1 MEYIPSLSPGFVA
14 GKYKSRATNNTKA
27 NSRCSTSQVLKSAL
41 PRPQALTFK
50 VFSFPKFAFGTN
62 KNYQIKAI
70 ILNISGSRYML
81 TTKLYI
87 KIHIEFYIS

>member
-50 VFSFPKFAFGTN
+50 VFSFLKFAFGSN
-62 KNYQIKAI
+62 KNYQMNAI
-70 ILNISGSRYML
+70 ILNISGDRCML
-81 TTKLYI
+81 PTKLYI
-87 KIHIEFYIS
+87 IIHIEFYNS